1 MRGRCRGSGGGRG
14 RGRGR
19 GRGSGGGYFIHYITD
34 AIEFSPITINEC
46 YKADGIRLVSGQ
58 RLDSYLSNR

>member
-1 MRGRCRGSGGGRG
+1 MRGNCRDRG
-14 RGRGR
+14 RGRG
-19 GRGSGGGYFIHYITD
+19 GEYVIHYITD